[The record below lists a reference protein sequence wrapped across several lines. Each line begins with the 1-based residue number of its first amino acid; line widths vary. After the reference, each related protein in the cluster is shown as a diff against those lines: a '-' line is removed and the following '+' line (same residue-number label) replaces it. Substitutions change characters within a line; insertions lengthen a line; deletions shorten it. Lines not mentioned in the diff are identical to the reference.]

1 MNVVLML
8 SRKLATA
15 LSGVVQ
21 WLGHLPANQKV
32 THQCFSPSLSP
43 SLPLSLKN
51 KEINK
56 HTIKKNSFLILH
68 VFRSFKKQ
76 SSPISLYSC
85 KLLCEVQD
93 SMRR

>member
-1 MNVVLML
+1 MNVVLMP

-56 HTIKKNSFLILH
+56 HTIFLKKIAFSFYTCSVVLKSSLH
-68 VFRSFKKQ
+68 Q
-76 SSPISLYSC
+76 
-85 KLLCEVQD
+85 
-93 SMRR
+93 